1 MIKILA
7 TLPNGKKVFHGE
19 LDRGI
24 FRRIV
29 PRHHV
34 RFSEHSF
41 CLNTSVIA
49 ELLRRNCRELEFL
62 FVKKTVKELYS
73 IGFEEAI
80 NAYRPSRNEYGEE
93 NLRIP
98 IQDCYLLIRK
108 ELTQPR
114 EPLRIFHE
122 PAPIQKQESLQ
133 TTLF

>member
-7 TLPNGKKVFHGE
+7 KLPNGKTVFHGE
-19 LDRGI
+19 LERGV

-41 CLNTSVIA
+41 CLNASVIP
-49 ELLRRNCRELEFL
+49 ELMRRNCRELEFL
-62 FVKKTVKELYS
+62 FVKKTVKELYT
-73 IGFEEAI
+73 IGFDEALK
-80 NAYRPSRNEYGEE
+80 AYRPSRNEYGEE

-98 IQDCYLLIRK
+98 IQDCYLLSRK
-108 ELTQPR
+108 ELTQPK
-114 EPLRIFHE
+114 EPLRIFNE
-122 PAPIQKQESLQ
+122 PAQIQKQETLQ